1 MTTVSEVTPF
11 SWSAI
16 DSGVMPENLLSGP
29 TGRAPNRCQGGRLSA
44 TIRDV
49 AERAGVSIKTVSRV
63 INDEPFVREATRQ
76 RVLAAIDELGFVV
89 NLSARRL
96 AKGQSFAIGLI
107 FHNASWHYILD
118 VQRGVLETARKAG
131 YSTILHPCDV
141 SREEDT
147 RAILGMVSQ
156 QVVDGLIFTPPSDN
170 AAGLLQALAEQ
181 SFPFVRLTPS
191 DRESPWPYVTTTDY
205 QGAYDMTRYLLG
217 LGHKRI
223 AYVVGPLEQR
233 AAHDRF
239 EGYKAALTENEI
251 EINSALIGYG
261 DDHFAT
267 GFTVVQKILQAN
279 PRPTAVFCNND
290 EMAAG
295 ANAAVFEAGLRVPAD
310 VSVAGFDDVAL
321 SRQVW
326 PSLTTIKQPIY
337 EMAEVATNLLL
348 SILNGEEANGSFREI
363 PTGLIVRQ
371 SNASPSAVSRQ

>member
-1 MTTVSEVTPF
+1 M
-11 SWSAI
+11 
-16 DSGVMPENLLSGP
+16 
-29 TGRAPNRCQGGRLSA
+29 SA

-63 INDEPFVREATRQ
+63 INNEPFVREVTRQ

-96 AKGQSFAIGLI
+96 AKGRSFAIGLI
-107 FHNASWHYILD
+107 FHNASWHYILE

-141 SREEDT
+141 SREKDT
-147 RAILGMVSQ
+147 QDILRLVSQ
-156 QVVDGLIFTPPSDN
+156 QMVDGLIFTPPSDN
-170 AAGLLQALAEQ
+170 ATELLQALRAQ
-181 SFPFVRLTPS
+181 AFPFVRLAPS
-191 DRESPWPYVTTTDY
+191 DRENPWPYVTATDY

-217 LGHKRI
+217 LGHERI

-233 AAHDRF
+233 AANDRF
-239 EGYKAALTENEI
+239 AGYKAALSEKGI
-251 EINSALIGYG
+251 EIAPALIGYG
-261 DDHFAT
+261 DDHFTA
-267 GFTVVQKILQAN
+267 GFTAVQKILEID

-321 SRQVW
+321 SRQIW
-326 PSLTTIKQPIY
+326 PPLTTIRQPIY
-337 EMAEVATNLLL
+337 EIAEVATDLLL
-348 SILNGEEANGSFREI
+348 RILNGEQAIDSFREI
-363 PTGLIVRQ
+363 PTGLIVRK
-371 SNASPSAVSRQ
+371 STGPPLGASQQQMT

>member
-1 MTTVSEVTPF
+1 V
-11 SWSAI
+11 
-16 DSGVMPENLLSGP
+16 
-29 TGRAPNRCQGGRLSA
+29 SA

-76 RVLAAIDELGFVV
+76 RVLAAVEELGFVV
-89 NLSARRL
+89 NVSARRL

-107 FHNASWHYILD
+107 FHNASWHYILN

-147 RAILGMVSQ
+147 LAILRMVSQ

-170 AAGLLQALAEQ
+170 AAGLLQALEARA
-181 SFPFVRLTPS
+181 FPFVRLTPT

-205 QGAYDMTRYLLG
+205 QGAYDMTRYLLE

-223 AYVVGPLEQR
+223 AYVVGPREQR
-233 AAHDRF
+233 AANDRF
-239 EGYKAALTENEI
+239 EGYKAALAENEI
-251 EINSALIGYG
+251 ALDPALIGYG

-267 GFTVVQKILQAN
+267 GFAVAQKILEAK
-279 PRPTAVFCNND
+279 PRLTAVFCNND

-295 ANAAVFEAGLRVPAD
+295 ANAAVFESGLRVPAD

-321 SRQVW
+321 SRQIW
-326 PSLTTIKQPIY
+326 PALTTIRQPIY
-337 EMAEVATNLLL
+337 EIAEVATDLLL
-348 SILNGEEANGSFREI
+348 NVLNGEEANGKFREI
-363 PTGLIVRQ
+363 PTRLIIRQ
-371 SNASPSAVSRQ
+371 STGPPPAESKR